1 MELSDLQNKVT
12 DFVKNNELETSIEV
26 RLIDLVSEIGEL
38 SKENLKISNYGKE
51 EFQKT
56 EEWESEFGDVLFS
69 LICIANK
76 TDIDLEKSLN
86 KALNKYKKRSKL
98 KGDISSGK

>member
-1 MELSDLQNKVT
+1 MELSDLQNKVV
-12 DFVKNNELETSIEV
+12 DFVENNELETNIEV
-26 RLIDLVSEIGEL
+26 RLIDLISEIGEL

-51 EFQKT
+51 EFKKT

-69 LICIANK
+69 LICIANN

-86 KALNKYKKRSKL
+86 KALDKYKKRNKL